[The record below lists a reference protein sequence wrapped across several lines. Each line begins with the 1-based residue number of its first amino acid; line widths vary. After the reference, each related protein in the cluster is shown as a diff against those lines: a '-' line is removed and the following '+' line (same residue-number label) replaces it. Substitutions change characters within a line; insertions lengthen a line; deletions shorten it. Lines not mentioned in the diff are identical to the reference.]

1 MVYGLRSKALPTD
14 KPEPRIYSYDGE
26 PYTFSFTNETD
37 DEGQKHVTLN
47 ISVTAGLAN
56 MTPSK
61 MDGEFG
67 IFGTDITTGQNWQIR
82 DTDKDIWESGAGFTL
97 QSPSM
102 IYYYYVEKEM
112 IPGHTYR
119 ISFGTRDKREG
130 QWHSIIAH
138 GGELGYEIY
147 YTGDPSTCT
156 ISEQM
161 KPLYD
166 GVAAPRTSS
175 LSATD
180 GMTRVYDTAG
190 RLIHTAPTTQF
201 NLWDVPARG
210 ILVVEQGGQ
219 SRKVV
224 R

>member
-1 MVYGLRSKALPTD
+1 
-14 KPEPRIYSYDGE
+14 
-26 PYTFSFTNETD
+26 
-37 DEGQKHVTLN
+37 
-47 ISVTAGLAN
+47 
-56 MTPSK
+56 
-61 MDGEFG
+61 
-67 IFGTDITTGQNWQIR
+67 
-82 DTDKDIWESGAGFTL
+82 
-97 QSPSM
+97 
-102 IYYYYVEKEM
+102 
-112 IPGHTYR
+112 
-119 ISFGTRDKREG
+119 
-130 QWHSIIAH
+130 
-138 GGELGYEIY
+138 
-147 YTGDPSTCT
+147 
-156 ISEQM
+156 M